1 MENFVN
7 KLKRRQVFKV
17 ATIYAV
23 SAWPLIQLADLAV
36 PALGL
41 PDSVLTLLLKIF
53 VAGFPVS
60 LMFAWLFNVTTK
72 GIVRATLE
80 TDVENEPQANIQ
92 TTIAV
97 AGTLSVIL
105 LITIGSQFF
114 LDENH
119 RAGTPIVTDSKDQP
133 RRPPV
138 AALADNGK
146 ESIAILPFVPF
157 SNDPEDEFF
166 ADGMVEELL
175 NLLAKL
181 PDLQVAARTSSFAYK
196 GITNKT
202 IPEIG
207 RELGVNTILEGS
219 IRKNDTTNKIRI
231 TPQLIKVS
239 TGEHLWSE
247 TYDREYKDIF
257 QIQDDIANAVVN
269 KMKIT
274 LLGNGNN
281 GDSHFV
287 PPTTS
292 VEAMV
297 AYGKGQRELGHRTA
311 VSLATAIDHFKE
323 AINFDPKY
331 ARAYVGI
338 ADGYNLLAL
347 YGNLPLKKARGAAE
361 QAIEKALI
369 LDDELA
375 EAYAA
380 KGLLYRNTDEDKAEV
395 AFKRAIALNP
405 NYAMTYMW
413 YGSMLQRRGQFQV
426 GHDLLEKAFKLD
438 PKSPVS
444 AYLLAQSHYSVGEE
458 GRTMELFSHIIAN
471 DPYYPDAYNM
481 VGKIL
486 LKRGRLDESI
496 GMFKRALD
504 VDALNKGAVSGLL
517 RANMDM
523 GNFERTE
530 QWFDYAQKHHE
541 LFNPAQYNSLQFR
554 YHIAQGHRHKAFD
567 YLNQISFEEDP
578 GGQMKD
584 LLDGQKAYYQGK
596 YSDAAQA
603 YERVRHQD
611 RKTEDAFYRMGGGR
625 IAARLA
631 FAYAQLEM
639 TDKLNELITGLEQY
653 LEKNK
658 EKTVNQ
664 SSYYYSMALIRTIQ
678 GKVIEAFYYLQ
689 GAVDVGYVQ
698 IWEAE
703 VEPIFAPIKRD
714 IQFTLMTGSVK
725 ARLANMR
732 TRMADEEEF
741 MMADNEEI

>member
-1 MENFVN
+1 
-7 KLKRRQVFKV
+7 
-17 ATIYAV
+17 T
-23 SAWPLIQLADLAV
+23 
-36 PALGL
+36 
-41 PDSVLTLLLKIF
+41 
-53 VAGFPVS
+53 
-60 LMFAWLFNVTTK
+60 
-72 GIVRATLE
+72 
-80 TDVENEPQANIQ
+80 
-92 TTIAV
+92 
-97 AGTLSVIL
+97 
-105 LITIGSQFF
+105 
-114 LDENH
+114 
-119 RAGTPIVTDSKDQP
+119 
-133 RRPPV
+133 
-138 AALADNGK
+138 
-146 ESIAILPFVPF
+146 
-157 SNDPEDEFF
+157 
-166 ADGMVEELL
+166 
-175 NLLAKL
+175 
-181 PDLQVAARTSSFAYK
+181 AR
-196 GITNKT
+196 
-202 IPEIG
+202 E
-207 RELGVNTILEGS
+207 
-219 IRKNDTTNKIRI
+219 
-231 TPQLIKVS
+231 
-239 TGEHLWSE
+239 
-247 TYDREYKDIF
+247 
-257 QIQDDIANAVVN
+257 
-269 KMKIT
+269 
-274 LLGNGNN
+274 
-281 GDSHFV
+281 
-287 PPTTS
+287 
-292 VEAMV
+292 
-297 AYGKGQRELGHRTA
+297 
-311 VSLATAIDHFKE
+311 HFKE

-331 ARAYVGI
+331 ARAYVGV

-361 QAIEKALI
+361 QAIDKALA

-380 KGLLYRNTDEDKAEV
+380 RGLLYRNSDEEKAEV

-405 NYAMTYMW
+405 NYALTYMW
-413 YGSMLQRRGQFQV
+413 YGSMLQRRGKVQV

-458 GRTMELFSHIIAN
+458 GRTMELFSHIISN

-523 GNFERTE
+523 GNFERTA

-567 YLNQISFEEDP
+567 YLNQITFEEDP

-603 YERVRHQD
+603 YERVRHRD
-611 RKTEDAFYRMGGGR
+611 KNTEDAFYRMGGGR

-703 VEPIFAPIKRD
+703 VEPIFATIKGD

-725 ARLANMR
+725 ERLANMR
-732 TRMADEEEF
+732 TRMADEEAF

>member
-1 MENFVN
+1 MENFVS

-60 LMFAWLFNVTTK
+60 LIFAWLFNVTTK
-72 GIVRATLE
+72 GIVRATSE
-80 TDVENEPQANIQ
+80 TDVENEPQANVQ

-119 RAGTPIVTDSKDQP
+119 QATTVAVTDTQSEP

-138 AALADNGK
+138 KPLSDNGK

-207 RELGVNTILEGS
+207 KELGVDTILEGS
-219 IRKNDTTNKIRI
+219 IRKNDTTNKIRV
-231 TPQLIKVS
+231 TAQLIKVS

-247 TYDREYKDIF
+247 TYDREYQDIF
-257 QIQDDIANAVVN
+257 QIQDDIASAVVN

-274 LLGNGNN
+274 LLGDRKA
-281 GDSHFV
+281 GDSNFV
-287 PPTTS
+287 APTTS

-311 VSLATAIDHFKE
+311 VSLSTAIDHFKE
-323 AINFDPKY
+323 AVSFDPDY

-347 YGNLPLKKARGAAE
+347 YGNLPLKKARDAAQE
-361 QAIEKALI
+361 AIEKALA

-380 KGLLYRNTDEDKAEV
+380 KGLLYRNSDEGKAEV
-395 AFKRAIALNP
+395 AFKRAIELNP

-413 YGSMLQRRGQFQV
+413 YGSMLQRRGNVKV

-444 AYLLAQSHYSVGEE
+444 AYLLAQSHYSAGEE
-458 GRTMELFSHIIAN
+458 GRTMELFSHIISN

-517 RANMDM
+517 IANMDM
-523 GNFERTE
+523 GNFERTG

-541 LFNPAQYNSLQFR
+541 LFNAAQHNELQWRYN
-554 YHIAQGHRHKAFD
+554 IVQGRQHKAFD
-567 YLNQISFEEDP
+567 YLNQITYEEDP
-578 GGQMKD
+578 DGHHKD
-584 LLDGQKAYYQGK
+584 MLEGQKAYYQGK
-596 YSDAAQA
+596 YSVAAQA
-603 YERVRHQD
+603 FERVRHRDQN
-611 RKTEDAFYRMGGGR
+611 TEDAFYRMGGGR

-639 TDKLNELITGLEQY
+639 TDKQNELITGLEQY

-678 GKVIEAFYYLQ
+678 GKAIEAFYYLQ

-703 VEPIFAPIKRD
+703 IEPIFAPIKGD

-725 ARLANMR
+725 ERLANMR
-732 TRMADEEEF
+732 TRMNEEEF
-741 MMADNEEI
+741 LMAGNEEI

>member
-231 TPQLIKVS
+231 TAQLIKVS